1 MTETEMVARTGALV
15 MIGIL
20 IIVGV
25 QLGELHV
32 PKLFAL
38 LFG

>member
-1 MTETEMVARTGALV
+1 MSEADVVARTGTLI

-25 QLGELHV
+25 QLGELHA
-32 PKLFAL
+32 PKLFVL